1 MGVKFLM
8 VLTKTGCNT
17 VNLITTK
24 PLKTIQNRKFQY
36 NRSAIFAIAYRSSEM
51 FRYHWNILDES
62 VKSRSF

>member
-24 PLKTIQNRKFQY
+24 PLKTIQNRKFHY
-36 NRSAIFAIAYRSSEM
+36 NRLAIFAIAYRSSEM
-51 FRYHWNILDES
+51 FRYH
-62 VKSRSF
+62 